1 MEDDFVEGNF
11 LGLPEPVGP
20 ADVIIAS
27 VPYELTTSFGQG
39 TANGPAACI
48 IASGQVEL
56 FDDLLDEELP
66 ADASIQ
72 TIEPWNGEGNTLQEQ
87 LDGIGE
93 YAREQYDTGAF
104 PIFLGGEH
112 GILPGK
118 WTTAMAHAEN
128 QEEKYCSATS
138 RRGNQRNT
146 SLPLRLGEHRI

>member
-66 ADASIQ
+66 AGASIQ

-87 LDGIGE
+87 L
-93 YAREQYDTGAF
+93 
-104 PIFLGGEH
+104 
-112 GILPGK
+112 
-118 WTTAMAHAEN
+118 
-128 QEEKYCSATS
+128 
-138 RRGNQRNT
+138 GNWIIR
-146 SLPLRLGEHRI
+146 S